1 MNARCPAGRFFQLPQ
16 DTSIEDYVF
25 QPDQDTFFAGIEFS
39 TLTAASV
46 NFSIRMQ

>member
-16 DTSIEDYVF
+16 ETSIEDYVF

-39 TLTAASV
+39 SLSAASV